1 MGDDSRVLIN
11 DRVYRVNEVVDR
23 NLGIRLVKVEP
34 GSLHFVDARG
44 VAYVKYL

>member
-1 MGDDSRVLIN
+1 MGEDSRVLIN

-34 GSLHFVDARG
+34 GSLHFTDGRG
-44 VAYVKYL
+44 VTYVKHL